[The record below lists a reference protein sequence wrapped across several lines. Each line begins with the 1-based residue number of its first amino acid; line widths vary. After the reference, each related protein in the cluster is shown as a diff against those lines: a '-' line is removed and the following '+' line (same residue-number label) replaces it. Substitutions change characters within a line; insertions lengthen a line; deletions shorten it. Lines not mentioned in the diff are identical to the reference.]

1 MVGNTVAIELSGGF
15 MLFKQKKI
23 SICIGYLFGSV
34 CLNAQ
39 AQIAPPPDYDQK
51 LKSVTVTA
59 TRSGTPLDEIPLN
72 TTILTKEALEVSPDQ
87 TIDQILKN
95 VPGVILNDTP
105 YYQKDPTG
113 QSINVRGLG
122 NARTLVLIDGLP
134 ANDAFYGTVQW
145 NLVPMS
151 AIDSVEFIRGGVS
164 SLWGNYSMG
173 GVINIKTKTPVNSQ
187 QEASASVGSFGTY
200 NVAASKDII
209 ASESLQLRFS
219 ADYFN
224 TDGYQNIS
232 TISPAASNSIKN
244 GQGDASSH
252 NSNIRLQG
260 YFKASQDTSGF
271 FRAGYHTMS
280 NLSSGY
286 AFATNL
292 KQDTDL
298 AAGTTTRIEDRAKV
312 DANFFYSNTNFN
324 KQNGSTTTTSSNNIA
339 ANTSYISANY
349 KDPYNTVG
357 ASAQFTKEL
366 TGVINQYLVGVDA
379 RNIAGSNLTNNL
391 NNNGTISN
399 INYGEGQQTFLGL
412 MGQVKARA
420 ASIPIETTLAARVD
434 QWSSQTP
441 TTYNTGPNGANPTY
455 QNVPNQSKTQ
465 LSPTL
470 GFLYKASSNWDLR
483 TAAYQAFRAPGLNNT
498 LRSFGSSS
506 GFSFANPNLTPETMI
521 GYEVGTDYRWKGGF
535 AQVTVFNNYIQNAVA
550 TYSLSASSTTD
561 VALARSLCGATG
573 NPLSGTGNVGI
584 CNSKNISYYT
594 NNQNLLSQGIEFQFH
609 HDINSKWATDAN
621 YAFTS
626 TQLTM
631 SATSDPTGK
640 QVGGVP
646 QNILGGG
653 VTYYPIPDASLTA
666 TVRYVGSSW
675 LNTSNTLP
683 VASYA
688 VVGLRANYQVSKNT
702 TIYASAVNL
711 FNRQYNT
718 FGTGGSNTSYVV
730 GSPQAINVGA
740 RIIF

>member
-1 MVGNTVAIELSGGF
+1 MI
-15 MLFKQKKI
+15 
-23 SICIGYLFGSV
+23 FGSFGIG
-34 CLNAQ
+34 AQ

-51 LKSVTVTA
+51 LKSVTVSA

-87 TIDQILKN
+87 TIDQVLKN

-164 SLWGNYSMG
+164 SLWGNYGMG

-187 QEASASVGSFGTY
+187 QDASASIGAFGTY
-200 NVAASKDII
+200 NLAASKDII
-209 ASESLQLRFS
+209 ASEALQLRVS

-224 TDGYQNIS
+224 TNGYQNIS
-232 TISPAASNSIKN
+232 TLAPAAANSIKN
-244 GQGDASSH
+244 GQGDAASH
-252 NSNIRLQG
+252 NSNVRLQG
-260 YFKASQDTSGF
+260 YFKPTQDSNGF
-271 FRAGYHTMS
+271 FRVGYHTMS
-280 NLSSGY
+280 DLSSGY
-286 AFATNL
+286 SFATNL
-292 KQDTDL
+292 MQETDV
-298 AAGTTTRIEDRAKV
+298 AVGATTRLADRAKV
-312 DANFFYSNTNFN
+312 DVNFFYENTNFN
-324 KQNGSTTTTSSNNIA
+324 KQNGSTTTGKSNG
-339 ANTSYISANY
+339 ISAGTPYINATY
-349 KDPYNTVG
+349 KDPYSTVG
-357 ASAQFTKEL
+357 ASAQYTKEL
-366 TGVINQYLVGVDA
+366 TGMIDQYLVGVDA
-379 RNIAGSNLTNNL
+379 RNVAGSNLTNNL
-391 NNNGTISN
+391 NNNGTVAAV
-399 INYGEGQQTFLGL
+399 NYGQGSQTFLGL
-412 MGQVKARA
+412 MGQLKSKTT
-420 ASIPIETTLAARVD
+420 SIPLETTLAARVD

-441 TTYNTGPNGANPTY
+441 TSYNAGINGANPQY
-455 QNVPNQSKTQ
+455 QNIPNQSKTQ

-470 GFLYKASSNWDLR
+470 GFLYKATSNWDLR
-483 TAAYQAFRAPGLNNT
+483 TAAYQAFHAPGLNNT
-498 LRSFGSSS
+498 LRSYGSSS
-506 GFSFANPNLTPETMI
+506 GYSFANPNLSPETMT
-521 GYEVGTDYRWKGGF
+521 GYELGTDYRWKGGF
-535 AQVTVFNNYIQNAVA
+535 AQLTAFNNYIQNAVA
-550 TYSLSASSTTD
+550 TYSLSSKSASD
-561 VALARSLCGATG
+561 VALAKSLCGATG
-573 NPLSGTGNVGI
+573 NPLTGSGNVGI
-584 CNSKNISYYT
+584 CNSTNISYYT
-594 NNQNLLSQGIEFQFH
+594 NNQNLLSQGLEFQFH

-626 TQLTM
+626 TKLTM

-653 VTYYPIPDASLTA
+653 LTYYPIPRASLTA

-675 LNTSNTLP
+675 LNTANTLP

-688 VVGLRANYQVSKNT
+688 VVGLRANYEFDKNT

-711 FNRQYNT
+711 LNRQYNT

-730 GSPQAINVGA
+730 GSAQAISIGA

>member
-1 MVGNTVAIELSGGF
+1 M
-15 MLFKQKKI
+15 
-23 SICIGYLFGSV
+23 LFGSL
-34 CLNAQ
+34 CIGAQ

-51 LKSVTVTA
+51 LKSVSVSA

-187 QEASASVGSFGTY
+187 QEASANVGSFGTY

-209 ASESLQLRFS
+209 ASDNLQLRLS

-232 TISPAASNSIKN
+232 TISPAASNSIRN
-244 GQGDASSH
+244 GQGPASSH
-252 NSNIRLQG
+252 NSNFRLQG
-260 YFKASQDTSGF
+260 YFKATQDTSGF

-280 NLSSGY
+280 DLSSGY

-292 KQDTDL
+292 KQDTDI
-298 AAGTTTRIEDRAKV
+298 AAGTTTRLEDRAKV
-312 DANFFYSNTNFN
+312 DVNFFYSNTNFN
-324 KQNGSTTTTSSNNIA
+324 KQNGSTTTTRSNNIA
-339 ANTSYISANY
+339 ANTPYISANY

-357 ASAQFTKEL
+357 ASAQYTKEL

-412 MGQVKARA
+412 MGQAKARL
-420 ASIPIETTLAARVD
+420 ASIPLEATLAARVD

-535 AQVTVFNNYIQNAVA
+535 AQVTAFNNYIQNAVA
-550 TYSLSASSTTD
+550 TYSLSSKSSSD
-561 VALARSLCGATG
+561 VALAKSLCGATG
-573 NPLSGTGNVGI
+573 NPLTGTGNVGI
-584 CNSKNISYYT
+584 CNSTNISYYT

-626 TQLTM
+626 TKLTM
-631 SATSDPTGK
+631 SATSDPTGR

-653 VTYYPIPDASLTA
+653 VTYYPIPKASLTA

-675 LNTSNTLP
+675 LNTANTLP

-688 VVGLRANYQVSKNT
+688 VVGLRANYEFDKNT
-702 TIYASAVNL
+702 TIYASAINL

-718 FGTGGSNTSYVV
+718 FGTGGSNTNYVV
-730 GSPQAINVGA
+730 GSPQAISIGA

>member
-1 MVGNTVAIELSGGF
+1 

-535 AQVTVFNNYIQNAVA
+535 AQVTAFNNYIQNAVA